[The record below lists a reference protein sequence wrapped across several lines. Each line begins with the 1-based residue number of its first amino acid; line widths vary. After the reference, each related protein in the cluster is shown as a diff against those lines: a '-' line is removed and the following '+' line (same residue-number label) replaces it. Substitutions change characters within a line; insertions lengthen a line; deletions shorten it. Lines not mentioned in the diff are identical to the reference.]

1 MWPKISRN
9 KNKEMFLNL
18 IMQFYF
24 KMRYKKARNNTINTN
39 IMIYYHNQITIFLKK
54 LIKDIHKF
62 KNQA

>member
-1 MWPKISRN
+1 MC
-9 KNKEMFLNL
+9 LNL

-24 KMRYKKARNNTINTN
+24 QMRYKKARKKTINTN
-39 IMIYYHNQITIFLKK
+39 IMIYYHNQIAIFLKK